1 METPSLGHSI
11 SLTDEGGAPD
21 MKAAAK
27 AYLGLLR
34 KGDGPDDWE
43 KTACR
48 RDPDGRYVTPFR
60 AALSKI
66 RNQKLRRFLHD
77 LIGNVL
83 LRPSDVTTV
92 HGIPDWAEAWVIE
105 GALEILYR
113 EYQAA
118 PTPKRSWIDKSDSQR
133 SAEEVAAA

>member
-1 METPSLGHSI
+1 
-11 SLTDEGGAPD
+11 
-21 MKAAAK
+21 MKGAAK

-48 RDPDGRYVTPFR
+48 RDPDGRYVTPLR
-60 AALSKI
+60 CALSKV
-66 RNQKLRRFLHD
+66 RNQQLRRFLHD
-77 LIGNVL
+77 LIPNAM
-83 LRPSDVTTV
+83 LRPSDVATV
-92 HGIPDWAEAWVIE
+92 HGIPAWAEAWAIQ

-118 PTPKRSWIDKSDSQR
+118 PLPQRSWVDMSTSQQH
-133 SAEEVAAA
+133 AEAIADAA